1 MKASGVI
8 CLGVLGLGLAAALGC
23 DRQSAVPVIASEM
36 NRGPD
41 GNRLPFDR
49 EAQEDGISPSSSVI
63 PPGAQIP
70 AGTPVTIRL
79 KNSVSSATAIADDT
93 FEAVLEEPVVINGR
107 IVAARGTLVTGRV
120 VDARPMKQIQAPGYL
135 RLALS
140 SMVIQG
146 KPTVLRTSSNFLK
159 GAGPA
164 PRRATLAARSD
175 GNLIGAA
182 ATPKAPML
190 GNAMVA
196 ESTTPALL
204 IPAPRDVTIGQDRRL
219 TFRLIE
225 ALPLHP

>member
-8 CLGVLGLGLAAALGC
+8 RVVVLGLGLAAAVGC
-23 DRQSAVPVIASEM
+23 DHQSADPVIASEM
-36 NRGPD
+36 NRAPD
-41 GNRLPFDR
+41 GSRLPFDR
-49 EAQEDGISPSSSVI
+49 EAQEDGISPTSSVI

-79 KNSVSSATAIADDT
+79 KNPVSSATAISEDS
-93 FEAVLEEPVVINGR
+93 FEAVLDEPIIVNER
-107 IVAARGTLVTGRV
+107 IVAARGTLVMGRV
-120 VDARPMKQIQAPGYL
+120 VDAKPMTRMQAPGYL

-140 SMVIQG
+140 SIVIHG
-146 KPTVLRTSSNFLK
+146 KPTRLRSSSNFLK

-164 PRRATLAARSD
+164 SRRANLAVRSD
-175 GNLIGAA
+175 GALIGAA

-190 GNAMVA
+190 GNAVVA
-196 ESTTPALL
+196 ERRSPSPV
-204 IPAPRDVTIGQDRRL
+204 PAPRDITIAQDRRL